1 MLGITRFEVGM
12 AIAGAAVALLAWP
25 IGDLAGSVGKMLIT
39 FGALG
44 ALLVSI
50 ISILVYHSDMDEVA
64 LKVFR
69 NEVAFFLPFGLFAVI
84 VMVLTF

>member
-1 MLGITRFEVGM
+1 MIGITRFELGM
-12 AIAGAAVALLAWP
+12 AAAGALAALLSWP
-25 IGDLAGSVGKMLIT
+25 IGDMAGSIGKMLIT
-39 FGALG
+39 AGALG

-84 VMVLTF
+84 VMALTF